1 MSAFSNPI
9 SDPPAYVLAVNLLWH
24 DRECLR
30 GILQPAGWHLKSA
43 PKIETVFQS
52 MEQAVLP
59 VLICEVDLPD
69 GTWRGLLHRAEQFP
83 RPPRVVV
90 ASRLAD
96 ERLWAEVLN
105 LGGFDVLSTPFE
117 ASEVRHVVAH
127 AWASWQSQWRSGSG
141 SRLAASSRRVVPA
154 VA

>member
-1 MSAFSNPI
+1 MSAFSIPI
-9 SDPPAYVLAVNLLWH
+9 FNPPADVLAVNLSGEDH
-24 DRECLR
+24 ECLR
-30 GILQPAGWHLKSA
+30 GIFQTAGWHLKRA
-43 PKIETVFQS
+43 PTIETVLQL
-52 MEQAVLP
+52 MERAVLP
-59 VLICEVDLPD
+59 VLICEVHLPD
-69 GTWRGLLHRAEQFP
+69 GTWCGLLHRAEQFP
-83 RPPRVVV
+83 RPPRMVVT
-90 ASRLAD
+90 SRLAD